1 MSLSKNVYLDNAATT
16 PMSPSVVG
24 LIADEMRNDFGNA
37 SSTHSFGREA
47 RRVVE
52 HARQTIA
59 KAINAKDQEIIFTSG
74 GSESNNTV
82 IFGVAEMRQKAG
94 KHLITTKIEHESVLK
109 SMQHLEELGF
119 DVTYLDVDET
129 GHIDLDQLKEALTP
143 DTILVS
149 VMAVNNEVGSVNP
162 LKEIGEIVKD
172 SNAYFHVDAVQGL
185 GNIDIDVQDMN
196 IDFLSTSA
204 HKINGPKFLG
214 FLYERDG
221 IRVPNRIYGGDQE
234 MKRRAGT
241 ENVPGIAGFGKAV
254 EEVQEVAKADLQAK
268 YAGFQKLILDTL
280 DQNGVAYEVN
290 SPLTGLVSHHVL
302 NLRLNGVSTYVLIA
316 NLDLAGFA
324 VSGGSACTAGS
335 LTPSHVLTAMFGAKS
350 PRVSE
355 SIRVS
360 FGRYNTAEEVQAFAD
375 ALVKIVEKI
384 KARQAKD

>member
-16 PMSPSVVG
+16 PMSPSVVD

-129 GHIDLDQLKEALTP
+129 GHIDLNQLKEALTP

-280 DQNGVAYEVN
+280 NQNGVAYEVN

-375 ALVKIVEKI
+375 ALVEIVEKI

>member
-16 PMSPSVVG
+16 PMSPSVVD

-129 GHIDLDQLKEALTP
+129 GHIDLNQLKEALTP

-241 ENVPGIAGFGKAV
+241 ENVPGIAGFGKAG

-375 ALVKIVEKI
+375 ALVEIVEKI

>member
-16 PMSPSVVG
+16 PMSPSVVD

-129 GHIDLDQLKEALTP
+129 GHIDLNQLKEALTP

-375 ALVKIVEKI
+375 ALVEIVEKI

>member
-1 MSLSKNVYLDNAATT
+1 LSLSKNVYLDNAATT
-16 PMSPSVVG
+16 PMSPSVVD

-375 ALVKIVEKI
+375 ALVEIVEKI

>member
-16 PMSPSVVG
+16 PMSPSVVD

-52 HARQTIA
+52 QARQTIA

-129 GHIDLDQLKEALTP
+129 GHIDLNQLKEALTP

-375 ALVKIVEKI
+375 ALVEIVEKI

>member
-16 PMSPSVVG
+16 PMSPIVVD

-129 GHIDLDQLKEALTP
+129 GHIDLNQLKEALTP

-375 ALVKIVEKI
+375 ALVEIVEKI